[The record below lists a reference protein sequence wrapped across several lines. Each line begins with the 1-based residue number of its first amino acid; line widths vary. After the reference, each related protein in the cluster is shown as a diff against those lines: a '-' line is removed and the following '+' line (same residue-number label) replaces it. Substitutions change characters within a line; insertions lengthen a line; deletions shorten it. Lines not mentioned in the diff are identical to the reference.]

1 MYIFTIDIYNKIFIK
16 CVGNNSNK
24 TKNKYRIMKKTNNKF
39 AAALCIMSL
48 LSVAAIYFEF
58 AATVVMVI
66 ALGFS
71 AFISFV
77 AMMCVYHYNGYD
89 FNVGQ
94 YWFAYSA
101 VCGVIINAAIFAHG
115 THIMG
120 EHVAISIILGLI
132 PSILPII
139 GIFIGDVGRILIK
152 AEPSAI

>member
-1 MYIFTIDIYNKIFIK
+1 
-16 CVGNNSNK
+16 
-24 TKNKYRIMKKTNNKF
+24 MKKTNNKF
-39 AAALCIMSL
+39 AATLCILSL

-71 AFISFV
+71 AFISFI

-94 YWFAYSA
+94 FWFAYSA

-120 EHVAISIILGLI
+120 EHVALSIILGLI